1 MPAEETGDLS
11 DVESGWRSVDSKI
24 DDTCNNVAATI

>member
-11 DVESGWRSVDSKI
+11 DVESGWRSVDSWNKVN
-24 DDTCNNVAATI
+24 TGAEEG